1 MSSEASNPTKINL
14 CSAMAENLIPSE
26 IIKLGNEIS
35 NKIKQGE
42 KIHNLTIGDFD
53 PKIFPIPNSLK
64 NNIITAYN
72 DGQTN
77 YPAANGM
84 LELRTVIS
92 KYIKVFVFLFFFCF
106 LQSLDGK
113 FPVMHFFQIQYQLDF
128 VESIMQSLLLP

>member
-1 MSSEASNPTKINL
+1 
-14 CSAMAENLIPSE
+14 MAENLIPSE

-53 PKIFPIPNSLK
+53 PKIFPILNSLK
-64 NNIITAYN
+64 NNIIAAYN

-84 LELRTVIS
+84 LELGTVIS
-92 KYIKVFVFLFFFCF
+92 KYIKENLNIDY
-106 LQSLDGK
+106 SW
-113 FPVMHFFQIQYQLDF
+113 
-128 VESIMQSLLLP
+128 